1 MLKLHTQQFRAP
13 DFLNLSGDYGLCFHP
28 HLYGSDFV
36 KTLRLIEI
44 MMGGGACWAFFLR
57 GLLCQYV
64 IFLRIP
70 YFTCYKGTSFFN
82 SPKALCI
89 HKRNVFLRG
98 HGPAPAECR
107 GSLMVLVTWSCRPP
121 CYWFGALLICWISKR
136 FPSIF
141 IYISLYYLI
150 QLF

>member
-44 MMGGGACWAFFLR
+44 MMGGGRWGCMLGFFPTWAAMSIRHFSSNTLFH
-57 GLLCQYV
+57 LLQ
-64 IFLRIP
+64 
-70 YFTCYKGTSFFN
+70 KGTSFFN

-89 HKRNVFLRG
+89 HKRNIFLRG

-107 GSLMVLVTWSCRPP
+107 GSLMVLVTWSYRPP
-121 CYWFGALLICWISKR
+121 CYWLVHCWSVGYLNDFLLFS
-136 FPSIF
+136 FIF
-141 IYISLYYLI
+141 LYII
-150 QLF
+150 

>member
-44 MMGGGACWAFFLR
+44 MMGGGCMLGFFPTWAAMSIRHFSSNTLFH
-57 GLLCQYV
+57 LLQ
-64 IFLRIP
+64 
-70 YFTCYKGTSFFN
+70 KGTSFFN

-89 HKRNVFLRG
+89 HKRNIFLRG

-107 GSLMVLVTWSCRPP
+107 GSLMVLVTWSYRPP

-150 QLF
+150 